1 MCAFGLLTVKVRHE
15 KVPHGSRQ
23 ALAKCPL
30 SVNGSTLTQRL
41 LLDGFDP
48 LFFLLRGGGRY
59 PVHYVV
65 SLDDASI
72 RLRFAGLD
80 YLTFMVGVVELKA
93 VLKKNHETVD
103 LHDERIREHIVCV
116 FWIFLAVQRYLNL
129 NEEDLFAG
137 TGGVSYRFSRLI
149 HEALYP
155 EETQKNS
162 PQYHLFICMHIILP
176 PHKMKTIIISMCK

>member
-1 MCAFGLLTVKVRHE
+1 MCVCVCGLLTVKVRHE

-129 NEEDLFAG
+129 NERRIYSQGQEVFL
-137 TGGVSYRFSRLI
+137 TGFLGSSTR
-149 HEALYP
+149 
-155 EETQKNS
+155 
-162 PQYHLFICMHIILP
+162 LFILKRHRKTVLSITYSFACTSFYHHI
-176 PHKMKTIIISMCK
+176 K

>member
-1 MCAFGLLTVKVRHE
+1 MCACVCGLLTVKVRHE

-59 PVHYVV
+59 PVHHVV

-116 FWIFLAVQRYLNL
+116 LLFFWQ
-129 NEEDLFAG
+129 
-137 TGGVSYRFSRLI
+137 
-149 HEALYP
+149 
-155 EETQKNS
+155 
-162 PQYHLFICMHIILP
+162 
-176 PHKMKTIIISMCK
+176 CKGI